1 MSKKFISSVN
11 TKKIYIATTS
21 NNDELKEQKSLYCR
35 LFNLNKIE
43 DMETGYNTYLF
54 NIKNDFFVV
63 DVDNEEGLNFINNL
77 LEKHNINSNNLKM
90 TRSISNINKIN
101 KFKYH
106 VYF

>member
-43 DMETGYNTYLF
+43 DMETGSGFGSICLF
-54 NIKNDFFVV
+54 
-63 DVDNEEGLNFINNL
+63 
-77 LEKHNINSNNLKM
+77 S
-90 TRSISNINKIN
+90 
-101 KFKYH
+101 
-106 VYF
+106 